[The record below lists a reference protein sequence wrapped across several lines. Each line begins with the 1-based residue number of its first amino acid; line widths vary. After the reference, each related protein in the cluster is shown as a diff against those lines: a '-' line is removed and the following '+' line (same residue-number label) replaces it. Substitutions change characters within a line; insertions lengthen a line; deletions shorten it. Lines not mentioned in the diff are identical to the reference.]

1 MSNTNIRLRELRKKA
16 GLSMKQLGDLFSMSE
31 AAISFYETGKR
42 QLSPD
47 LLIKFANYFDVSVDY
62 LLGNSN
68 KPFYIGSTN
77 KKDSDMFQ
85 IKLKELREKHKLSQ
99 AKLAKLLNVSQST
112 VAMWENGENKPK
124 YEKIINLCQIF
135 NVSAA
140 ELLDDQSLVAEH
152 PSPVWVPVLGSVQAG
167 VPSEA
172 IQNITDY
179 EDISNITS
187 CMQDYFA
194 LKIKD
199 SSMGPRFSEGDVVI
213 VKKQSD
219 VKDGEIAIILVNGN
233 EAACRKIKKT
243 PQGVMLIPL
252 NSAFETMLYSDEEIL
267 SLPVVIIGKV
277 VELRAKF

>member
-1 MSNTNIRLRELRKKA
+1 MTDWKSLRKNLN
-16 GLSMKQLGDLFSMSE
+16 LSQADVAKQLGITQQ
-31 AAISFYETGKR
+31 AY
-42 QLSPD
+42 
-47 LLIKFANYFDVSVDY
+47 ANYERGVREADYNTLNKLAVIFNVSTDY
-62 LLGNSN
+62 LLGRDVFPTSA
-68 KPFYIGSTN
+68 
-77 KKDSDMFQ
+77 D
-85 IKLKELREKHKLSQ
+85 EK
-99 AKLAKLLNVSQST
+99 
-112 VAMWENGENKPK
+112 NG
-124 YEKIINLCQIF
+124 
-135 NVSAA
+135 
-140 ELLDDQSLVAEH
+140 
-152 PSPVWVPVLGSVQAG
+152 VWVPVLGSVQAG

-219 VKDGEIAIILVNGN
+219 VKDGEIAIILVNGD
-233 EAACRKIKKT
+233 EATCKKIKKT